1 MLLVCRDSEVDL
13 DGKVF
18 QEFVVFPEM
27 MDYQVFLEFL
37 ELDLTSPV
45 LKVAEDNLVNVV
57 MQEIMVKMVFL
68 VSQV

>member
-1 MLLVCRDSEVDL
+1 MLLVCQDSEVDL
-13 DGKVF
+13 DGKVL

-57 MQEIMVKMVFL
+57 MQEIMVEMVFL